1 MTRRGPPAPQ
11 RGGRPL
17 PATRQSLAD
26 RFPDTLRAAL
36 FGPPLLAF
44 VPALSLAAYQF
55 GGETALVWAALATP
69 ATIAMLRWLPL
80 ASRGSADARDAA
92 TGLPLAGAARRALDR
107 NIAASQDGSA
117 QTAALA
123 IEIDDGPALF
133 SRVGETATT
142 ELLKG
147 IADRLSGVLRTGDV
161 LARNGSHGFVLSLAL
176 TRRLDLE
183 SLVQLAARLQRSL
196 ADPLPLGGQGI
207 HVTLC
212 IGFCLPQRSE
222 DRTGKACLDAALA
235 ALDEARRNAP
245 GAIRSFTPDL
255 QARRRP
261 AAGLEEALVHAF
273 ASAQIGA
280 WFQPQLSTDTGAISG
295 MEALA
300 RWHHPKHGVL
310 LPGDFLPAIEA
321 LGLQRRLT
329 EVILDDVL
337 TALRHW
343 DEGGFDVPSVA
354 VNMSAA
360 DLTDPMLPERL
371 RWELDRHDLTP
382 ERLGIEVLETVIA
395 GHGDEVVIRNLAAL
409 ADMGCRI
416 DLDDFGTGH
425 AAIASIR
432 RFRVGRIKIDRSLV
446 TRIDSDPDQRT
457 ILSAILELAQRLG
470 VDTLAEGVETRGEHA
485 LLAQLGCRHVQGF
498 SIARPMPFED
508 AAAWMSRHR
517 GRQAGALWP
526 NREAG

>member
-1 MTRRGPPAPQ
+1 MS
-11 RGGRPL
+11 
-17 PATRQSLAD
+17 ATRQSLSD
-26 RFPDTLRAAL
+26 RFPASLRAAL
-36 FGPPLLAF
+36 FGPPLMAF
-44 VPALSLAAYQF
+44 IPAISLAAYRF
-55 GGETALVWAALATP
+55 GGETALVWVALAIP
-69 ATIAMLRWLPL
+69 GAIALLRWAPLP
-80 ASRGSADARDAA
+80 GQVSADARDAA
-92 TGLPLAGAARRALDR
+92 TNLPLAGAVRRALDR
-107 NIAASQDGSA
+107 DLAASNDGSA
-117 QTAALA
+117 RTAALA
-123 IEIDDGPALF
+123 IEIDDGAALF
-133 SRVGETATT
+133 SRVGEAATT
-142 ELLKG
+142 ELLRA
-147 IADRLSGVLRTGDV
+147 ISARLGSVLRSGDL

-183 SLVQLAARLQRSL
+183 ALVQLAARLQRSL
-196 ADPLPLGGQGI
+196 SDPLPLGGQGI
-207 HVTLC
+207 HVTLS
-212 IGFCLPQRSE
+212 IGFCLPHRPEES
-222 DRTGKACLDAALA
+222 TGKACLDGALA

-255 QARRRP
+255 HRRTRP
-261 AAGLEEALVHAF
+261 GVGLEEALVHAF

-300 RWHHPKHGVL
+300 RWRHPRHGIL
-310 LPGDFLPAIEA
+310 LPGDFLPAVEA

-329 EVILDDVL
+329 EVILEDVL

-343 DEGGFDVPSVA
+343 DDGGFDVPSVA
-354 VNMSAA
+354 INMSAT
-360 DLTDPMLPERL
+360 DLSDPMLPERL
-371 RWELDRHDLTP
+371 CWELDRHDLTA

-395 GHGDEVVIRNLAAL
+395 GQGDEIVIRNLSAL

-432 RFRVGRIKIDRSLV
+432 RFKVGRIKIDRSLV
-446 TRIDSDPDQRT
+446 TRIDNDPDQRT
-457 ILSAILELAQRLG
+457 ILSAILELADRLG

-508 AAAWMSRHR
+508 AAAWMTRHR
-517 GRQAGALWP
+517 SRQTGTLWP